1 MGGKN
6 SFGANALSF
15 ADAFGGKAMSMMK
28 QATTAGGNALKYRN
42 PMYQGYQNAISN
54 LGNQANGLLSKT
66 PNANSNGATP
76 KDILKNLSSESATKS
91 SQKNSSKPYE
101 PKKGE

>member
-1 MGGKN
+1 
-6 SFGANALSF
+6 
-15 ADAFGGKAMSMMK
+15 MSMMK